1 MAIINKNTNHKY
13 WRICGEKRTLIH
25 CWWED
30 KPAQPVWKTIGR
42 FLKKLKT
49 ELSFDP
55 AILLLGI
62 YLPQK
67 EKKIRILIQKDIHTS
82 TFKAA
87 LLIIA
92 NIWKQP
98 EGPPTKDMVYKYTGI
113 ILNYKKKNEVLQQ
126 FGYT

>member
-1 MAIINKNTNHKY
+1 MAIINKNTNNKY

-25 CWWED
+25 RWWED

-67 EKKIRILIQKDIHTS
+67 EKKNQNTNSKR
-82 TFKAA
+82 
-87 LLIIA
+87 
-92 NIWKQP
+92 
-98 EGPPTKDMVYKYTGI
+98 YTH
-113 ILNYKKKNEVLQQ
+113 LNVQSSITYNCQYMEA
-126 FGYT
+126 T